1 MALVLTQLP
10 VTNYL
15 TQSPMSLLIK
25 NTSVLTLDE
34 SGTILPTANIAIDGR
49 SILAVGD
56 VPPGFKPDEIID
68 GYNHLAVPGFFNAHC
83 HSPMTFERGWAED
96 LPLDRWFNE
105 RIWVAESALTP
116 DDVYWGAALAA
127 CEMIRSGCV
136 AFNDHYFY
144 MDRVADVVEQSG
156 MKAALTWCQFGIG
169 ADKEVGADLAGTL
182 AFVDRWQGGAGGRL
196 RTVLGP
202 HSPYVCP
209 PDFLREISALARE
222 HQLPLHIH
230 LSESPEQM
238 ENSLKVYGLTP
249 TAHLEACS
257 VFDVPCIAAHA
268 LYLTADDIDILAR
281 HGVTVAHCPITY
293 MKLAMGVGDLRPLLS
308 AGVNVALGTDG
319 SGSNSDMD
327 MKAVVR
333 FAPLLQKYQT
343 RDAETLPGD
352 LPLRMATANGAR
364 AMGFPESGVLAPGRA
379 ADLALFDLDRP
390 HLYPRHN
397 LVANLVHSARGS
409 DVTHVIVDGR
419 LLYRNGEL
427 LTLDEERIMAEAD
440 RHAKRMVGQ
449 EMRIVREYKA

>member
-1 MALVLTQLP
+1 
-10 VTNYL
+10 
-15 TQSPMSLLIK
+15 MSLLIK
-25 NTSVLTLDE
+25 NVSVLTLDLA
-34 SGTILPTANIAIDGR
+34 GTLLPPTNIAIDGR
-49 SILAVGD
+49 IIRAIGEAPLD
-56 VPPGFKPDEIID
+56 FQPDEIID
-68 GYNHLAVPGFFNAHC
+68 GYNQLAVPGFFNAHC
-83 HSPMTFERGWAED
+83 HSPMTFVRGWAED

-105 RIWVAESALTP
+105 RIWVAEAALTS

-136 AFNDHYFY
+136 GFNDHYFY
-144 MDRVADVVEQSG
+144 MDRVAQVVEQSG
-156 MKAALTWCQFGIG
+156 MKAALTWCQFGAG

-209 PDFLREISALARE
+209 PDFLREVSALARE
-222 HQLPLHIH
+222 HQFALHIH
-230 LSESPEQM
+230 LSESPEQL
-238 ENSLKVYGLTP
+238 ENSLRAHGLTP
-249 TAHLEACS
+249 TAHLEACG
-257 VFDVPCIAAHA
+257 VFDVPCVAAHA
-268 LYLTADDIDILAR
+268 LYLTAEDVAILGR

-293 MKLAMGVGDLRPLLS
+293 MKLAMGAGDLRPLLA

-319 SGSNSDMD
+319 AGSNSDMD

-343 RDAETLPGD
+343 GDAEALPGD

-364 AMGFPESGVLAPGRA
+364 AMGFADSGVLAPGRA

-419 LLYRNGEL
+419 LLYRDGEL
-427 LTLDEERIMAEAD
+427 LTLDEERIMAEAE

-449 EMRIVREYKA
+449 PMRIVREYKA

>member
-1 MALVLTQLP
+1 
-10 VTNYL
+10 
-15 TQSPMSLLIK
+15 MSLLIK
-25 NTSVLTLDE
+25 NVSILTLDAQ
-34 SGTILPTANIAIDGR
+34 GTLLPPTNIAIEGR
-49 SILAVGD
+49 TIRAIGE
-56 VPPGFKPDEIID
+56 VPAGFAADEVID

-136 AFNDHYFY
+136 GFNDHYFY
-144 MDRVADVVEQSG
+144 MDRVAEVVEQSG
-156 MKAALTWCQFGIG
+156 LKAALTWCQFGIG

-182 AFVDRWQGGAGGRL
+182 AFVDRWQGGAGGRI

-209 PDFLREISALARE
+209 PEFLREISALARE
-222 HQLPLHIH
+222 HQIPLHIH
-230 LSESPEQM
+230 LSESPGQM
-238 ENSLKVYGLTP
+238 QHSIASFGRTP
-249 TAHLEACS
+249 TAHLEACG

-268 LYLTADDIDILAR
+268 LYLTPEDIAILAR
-281 HGVTVAHCPITY
+281 HAVTVAHCPITY
-293 MKLAMGVGDLRPLLS
+293 MKLAMGVSDLRPLLA
-308 AGVNVALGTDG
+308 AGVNVALGSDG
-319 SGSNSDMD
+319 PGSNNDMD

-333 FAPLLQKYQT
+333 FAPLLQKHHT
-343 RDAETLPGD
+343 GDAEALAGD
-352 LPLRMATANGAR
+352 LPLRLATANGAR
-364 AMGFPESGVLAPGRA
+364 AMGFSDSGVLAPGHA

-397 LVANLVHSARGS
+397 LVANLIYSARGS

-419 LLYRNGEL
+419 LLYRDGEV
-427 LTLDEERIMAEAD
+427 LTLDEERIMAEAE

-449 EMRIVREYKA
+449 EMKIVRAYQS